1 MADRYIIIPRLW
13 YKMAPF
19 HLLNETASL
28 FLVHDGMQ
36 MLVLPTTLNSL
47 DFRVERLK
55 VRPIDRNLGQSVFH
69 SSLVNNWLEF
79 DER

>member
-36 MLVLPTTLNSL
+36 MLVDTSNDP
-47 DFRVERLK
+47 
-55 VRPIDRNLGQSVFH
+55 
-69 SSLVNNWLEF
+69 EF
-79 DER
+79 PGFQGGEIKGAADWQEFGTINVSFKFS